1 MQQPM
6 QVVLVE
12 HEEPAPAEKQEISR
26 RIERCLALRNA
37 RWVRSFVTVDGRR
50 SICQFEAP
58 DAETVREAFRAAGHP
73 FERAWVAQMF
83 WRESSQ

>member
-1 MQQPM
+1 MPQPM

-12 HEEPAPAEKQEISR
+12 HERPAPADEKEVAR
-26 RIERCLALRNA
+26 RINQCLALRNA
-37 RWVRSFVTVDGRR
+37 RWMRSYHTADGQR

-73 FERAWVAQMF
+73 FDRAWVAQMW
-83 WRESSQ
+83 WREE

>member
-1 MQQPM
+1 MSQPT

-12 HEEPAPAEKQEISR
+12 HETSRAADPEEVYR
-26 RIERCLALRNA
+26 RIRGCLAARNA
-37 RWVRSFVTVDGRR
+37 RWMRSFVTTDGRR

-73 FERAWVAQMF
+73 FERAWVADMW
-83 WRESSQ
+83 WREE